1 MLTTFFRP
9 MAALM
14 FASVAGCVLLALR
27 SILLGHGRHL
37 HLVWNL
43 FLAWLPLFFALGLQ
57 WWSQFRSE
65 KRGLGWWG
73 LAAGWLLF
81 FPNAPYIL
89 TDLAHLRS
97 RTAPHYWTDLVLILV
112 FALTG
117 LVLGFVSLFVVQRLV
132 ARRFGW
138 VAGWG
143 LVGATTFLNGFGVY
157 AGRFLRWNS
166 WDVVFSPWSLLN
178 EGVQWV
184 ASMPESP
191 RGLMLPLLF
200 AVLMFLAYVMLYGL
214 THMRFE
220 EETPAFGRLELERA
234 GGTGA

>member
-43 FLAWLPLFFALGLQ
+43 FLA
-57 WWSQFRSE
+57 
-65 KRGLGWWG
+65 
-73 LAAGWLLF
+73 
-81 FPNAPYIL
+81 
-89 TDLAHLRS
+89 
-97 RTAPHYWTDLVLILV
+97 
-112 FALTG
+112 
-117 LVLGFVSLFVVQRLV
+117 
-132 ARRFGW
+132 
-138 VAGWG
+138 
-143 LVGATTFLNGFGVY
+143 
-157 AGRFLRWNS
+157 
-166 WDVVFSPWSLLN
+166 
-178 EGVQWV
+178 
-184 ASMPESP
+184 
-191 RGLMLPLLF
+191 
-200 AVLMFLAYVMLYGL
+200 YVMLYGL